1 MAKSLEFDE
10 DARRAL
16 ERGVNRLAD
25 AVKVTLGPKGRNVV
39 IDKKWGAPTI
49 TNDGVTVAREVELED
64 PAENLGAQ
72 LAKEVATK
80 TNDVAGDGT
89 TTATVLAQ
97 AMVAEGL
104 RSVAAGANPIS
115 LKRGIDAAA
124 ASVAESLIKSAR
136 EVEERKEVAN
146 VATISAQDPRI
157 GEVIAEAFDK
167 VGKDG
172 VITVEEAPTMGIELE
187 FTEGMQFD
195 KGYISAYFVTDPER
209 MEAVM
214 EDAYILLSGGKIS
227 SMQEFLP
234 LLEKIAQTKKP
245 LLVIAEDVDG
255 EALSTLVVNK
265 IRGLLNVVA
274 VKAPGFGDRRKA
286 MLGDMAVLTGAQ
298 VVSEEVG
305 LKLDL
310 AGVDVLGEA
319 RRVVVTK
326 DTTTIIDGA
335 GQQSEVDDRI
345 RQLRTEIEN
354 TDSDW
359 DREKL
364 QERVAKLAGGVA
376 VLRAGAATE
385 VELKEKK
392 HRLEDAISA
401 TRAAIEEGIIPG
413 GGSALV
419 QVAAQLGDLGLT
431 GDEATG
437 VQIVRR
443 SLSAPARWIAENA
456 GAEGGVVVGRIAEL
470 PAGHGYNA
478 ATGEFGDLVAQ
489 GVLDPVKVTRSAVQ
503 NAASIAGM
511 LLTTEA
517 LVTEKPE
524 PPEPAGA
531 GGPGHGP
538 HHCGCSPGPAPAA
551 RAGHGARGGLPVILA
566 GG

>member
-1 MAKSLEFDE
+1 MAKSLNFNEE
-10 DARRAL
+10 ARRSL
-16 ERGVNRLAD
+16 ERGVDKLAD
-25 AVKVTLGPKGRNVV
+25 AVKVTLGPRGRNVV

-49 TNDGVTVAREVELED
+49 TNDGVTVAKEIELEN
-64 PAENLGAQ
+64 AQENLGAQ

-97 AMVAEGL
+97 AMVHEGL
-104 RSVAAGANPIS
+104 RSVTAGASPMA
-115 LKRGIDAAA
+115 LKRGIDVAATA
-124 ASVAESLIKSAR
+124 VSESLLKSAR
-136 EVEERKEVAN
+136 EVEERSEIAN
-146 VATISAQDPRI
+146 VATISAQDAKI
-157 GEVIAEAFDK
+157 GAIIADAFDK

-172 VITVEEAPTMGIELE
+172 VITVEESATMGLELE

-195 KGYISAYFVTDPER
+195 KGYISAYFITDQER
-209 MEAVM
+209 MEAVL
-214 EDAYILLSGGKIS
+214 EDAYILLHNGKIS
-227 SMQEFLP
+227 AMADLLP
-234 LLEKIAQTKKP
+234 LLEKIAQSRKP
-245 LLVIAEDVDG
+245 LLMVAEDVEG

-286 MLGDMAVLTGAQ
+286 MLEDMAVLTGGQ

-305 LKLDL
+305 LKLELADL
-310 AGVDVLGEA
+310 DVLGSA
-319 RRVVVTK
+319 RRVVVSK

-335 GQQSEVDDRI
+335 GDQEAIKERI
-345 RQLRTEIEN
+345 RQLKAEIEASS
-354 TDSDW
+354 SDW
-359 DREKL
+359 DKEKL

-401 TRAAIEEGIIPG
+401 TRAAIEEGIVAG
-413 GGSALV
+413 GGSALIHAS
-419 QVAAQLGDLGLT
+419 VALGDLGLS

-437 VQIVRR
+437 VAVVRKA
-443 SLSAPARWIAENA
+443 LLEPARWIALNA
-456 GAEGGVVVGRIAEL
+456 GAEGGVVVAAIADL

-478 ATGEFGDLVAQ
+478 ETGEYGDLLAQ
-489 GVLDPVKVTRSAVQ
+489 GVIDPVKVTRSAVQ

-517 LVTEKPE
+517 LVTDKPE
-524 PPEPAGA
+524 KEEAE
-531 GGPGHGP
+531 
-538 HHCGCSPGPAPAA
+538 
-551 RAGHGARGGLPVILA
+551 AGHGHGGHGHVH
-566 GG
+566 

>member
-1 MAKSLEFDE
+1 MAKSLEFNE

-64 PAENLGAQ
+64 PYENLGAQ

-97 AMVAEGL
+97 AMVHEGL
-104 RSVAAGANPIS
+104 RSVTAGANPMEM
-115 LKRGIDAAA
+115 KRGIDAAA
-124 ASVAESLIKSAR
+124 TAVSEGLLKSAR
-136 EVEERKEVAN
+136 DVEEQSEIAN
-146 VATISAQDPRI
+146 VATISAQDSRI
-157 GEVIAEAFDK
+157 GKVIGEAFDK

-172 VITVEEAPTMGIELE
+172 VITVEESPTMGLELE

-195 KGYISAYFVTDPER
+195 KGYISAYFITDQER
-209 MEAVM
+209 MEAVL
-214 EDAYILLSGGKIS
+214 EDAYILLHAGKIS
-227 SMQEFLP
+227 SMADFLP
-234 LLEKIAQTKKP
+234 LLEKVAQSKKP
-245 LLVIAEDVDG
+245 LLVVAEDVDG

-286 MLGDMAVLTGAQ
+286 MLADMAVLAGGE
-298 VVSEEVG
+298 VVSEELG
-305 LKLDL
+305 LKLENFGLD
-310 AGVDVLGEA
+310 GLGQA
-319 RRVVVTK
+319 RRITVTK
-326 DTTTIIDGA
+326 DTTTIVDGA
-335 GQQSEVDDRI
+335 GQKSEIEDRV
-345 RQLRTEIEN
+345 RQLRAEIED

-364 QERVAKLAGGVA
+364 QERVAKLSGGVC

-401 TRAAIEEGIIPG
+401 TRAAIEEGIVAG

-419 QVAAQLGDLGLT
+419 HAAAELDDLGMT
-431 GDEATG
+431 GDAATG
-437 VQIVRR
+437 VQVVRR
-443 SLSAPARWIAENA
+443 ALMAPCRWIAENA
-456 GAEGGVVVGRIAEL
+456 GAEGGVVVAAVAGM

-478 ATGEFGDLVAQ
+478 ETGVYGDLIAQ
-489 GVLDPVKVTRSAVQ
+489 GVIDPVKVTRSAVQ

-517 LVTEKPE
+517 LVTDKPE
-524 PPEPAGA
+524 PAEPAA
-531 GGPGHGP
+531 NGHG
-538 HHCGCSPGPAPAA
+538 H
-551 RAGHGARGGLPVILA
+551 GHSH
-566 GG
+566 